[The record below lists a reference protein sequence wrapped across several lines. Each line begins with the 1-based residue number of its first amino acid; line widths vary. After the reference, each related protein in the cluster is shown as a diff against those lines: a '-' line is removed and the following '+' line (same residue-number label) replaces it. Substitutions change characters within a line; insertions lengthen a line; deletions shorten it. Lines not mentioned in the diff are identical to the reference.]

1 MMADELAEF
10 RQAVAEDLRQ
20 LAVLHDREPDA
31 ALIAA
36 IREVEF
42 PDNLA
47 LRPASETSEQSLKL
61 MKDALGEMPHVPGTK
76 DLDLLAVDYADIY
89 LTHALQASPYE
100 SVWLD
105 EDGLVMQQP
114 MFMIRDWY
122 SQYGLAAEDWRTRS
136 DDHVALQLQFLAH
149 LMDGVE
155 GESKLLLEQA
165 GKFMDEHLLLW
176 LPDFANRVAHR
187 CSTPYFAGVSLVT
200 WSWCESFRDAIAEI
214 LQQPRPDLEAAKQE
228 EAARLAEA
236 METAEAPYVP
246 GVAPSW

>member
-1 MMADELAEF
+1 MSDELAAF
-10 RQAVAEDLRQ
+10 REAVAEDLRQ

-47 LRPASETSEQSLKL
+47 LRPTSETSDQALQL
-61 MKDALGEMPHVPGTK
+61 MRDALAGLPHIPGKK
-76 DLDLLAVDYADIY
+76 DLDALAVDFADIY

-114 MFMIRDWY
+114 MFKIRDWY
-122 SQYGLAAEDWRTRS
+122 AKYGLAAEDWRTRS
-136 DDHVALQLQFLAH
+136 DDHLSLQLQFLAH

-176 LPDFANRVAHR
+176 LPDFTRRVSHR
-187 CSTPYFAGVSLVT
+187 CATPYFAGASLVT

-214 LQQPRPDLEAAKQE
+214 LQQPRPDLEAMKQE
-228 EAARLAEA
+228 KAEKLAESMA
-236 METAEAPYVP
+236 AAEQPYVP

>member
-1 MMADELAEF
+1 MADELAEF

-36 IREVEF
+36 IREVGF

-47 LRPASETSEQSLKL
+47 LRPVSEESEQSLQL
-61 MKDALGEMPHVPGTK
+61 MEDALDEMPQIPGKK
-76 DLDLLAVDYADIY
+76 DLDILAVDFADIY
-89 LTHALQASPYE
+89 LTNALQASPYE

-114 MFMIRDWY
+114 MFKIRDWY

-136 DDHVALQLQFLAH
+136 DDHLSLQLQFLAH
-149 LMDGVE
+149 LMGSVE

-176 LPDFANRVAHR
+176 LPDFASRIAHR

-214 LQQPRPDLEAAKQE
+214 LQQPRPDLEAMKQE
-228 EAARLAEA
+228 KAEKLAEA
-236 METAEAPYVP
+236 MAAAEQPYVP